1 MMNFSILL
9 VLLFLICSECSQI
22 HFANDAIY
30 SSKWKSAYNSLHANI
45 RNGKV
50 HPRYLVSVPVPFG
63 LADRILG
70 TITELLIAI
79 LSQRAFVI
87 AKLNRIPT
95 LEMVLNISSINTTI
109 QLDLD
114 ILAPLRSVYNGTIEY
129 IGKREFSATVDKSK
143 YSLIYMV

>member
-1 MMNFSILL
+1 
-9 VLLFLICSECSQI
+9 
-22 HFANDAIY
+22 
-30 SSKWKSAYNSLHANI
+30 
-45 RNGKV
+45 
-50 HPRYLVSVPVPFG
+50 VPFG

-114 ILAPLRSVYNGTIEY
+114 ILAPLRSVYNGTVEY